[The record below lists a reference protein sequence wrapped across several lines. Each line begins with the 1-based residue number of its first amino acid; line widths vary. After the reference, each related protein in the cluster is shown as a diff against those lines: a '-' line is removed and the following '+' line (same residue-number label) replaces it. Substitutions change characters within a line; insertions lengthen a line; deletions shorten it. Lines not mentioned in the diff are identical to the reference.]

1 VKVPLSAFT
10 AGCRV
15 HAALLRLGDDQRLN
29 AKERAVW
36 PAVSAVRSVVR
47 QLGGKR
53 LRPERSVKGQGY
65 TGRLDLAVDD
75 GGVVEMKVVE
85 QLPAAPRPRDA
96 QQLGAYLAL
105 SKRASWGALLYVDLA
120 AGAVRYF
127 RFGRDSSKALAA
139 TAFAGAM

>member
-1 VKVPLSAFT
+1 
-10 AGCRV
+10 
-15 HAALLRLGDDQRLN
+15 
-29 AKERAVW
+29 
-36 PAVSAVRSVVR
+36 VVR

-65 TGRLDLAVDD
+65 TGRLDLA
-75 GGVVEMKVVE
+75 
-85 QLPAAPRPRDA
+85 
-96 QQLGAYLAL
+96 AYLAL